1 MDIFTYKKEQL
12 IIIKNNFITNE
23 LINDIIEI
31 IYDLSNENL
40 SLDDKNFSKNQNWE
54 KIKNYLIHKI
64 NKELSNYKIMINSKS
79 LFINTKN
86 EFSTINFEYLNK
98 SNFEF
103 IIENNNT
110 FENSCDINISNRF
123 EMKDNIV
130 SIKIFKYIIFL
141 NDYDKEIIFWE
152 TYKIKPQKGSIL
164 IFPVSWCF
172 PYYELV
178 NKESK
183 YISINGY
190 VKNTINFNK

>member
-31 IYDLSNENL
+31 IDDLSNKNL
-40 SLDDKNFSKNQNWE
+40 SLDYKNFSKNENWG
-54 KIKNYLIHKI
+54 KIKKNIIHKI

-79 LFINTKN
+79 LFINTGN

-110 FENSCDINISNRF
+110 FEDSYNINISNRF
-123 EMKDNIV
+123 EIKDDVVSKKIMK
-130 SIKIFKYIIFL
+130 YTIFL
-141 NDYDKEIIFWE
+141 NNCDKEIIFWE

-164 IFPVSWCF
+164 IFPISWCF
-172 PYYELV
+172 PYYELI

-183 YISINGY
+183 YISLNGY
-190 VKNTINFNK
+190 IKEKINFNK